1 MTATA
6 SVVPVRATKQTV
18 SDRPDKNGGLTI
30 DGPGR

>member
-6 SVVPVRATKQTV
+6 SVVPVRATKQAV
-18 SDRPDKNGGLTI
+18 SDRRHKNGGWAI

>member
-6 SVVPVRATKQTV
+6 SVVPVSATEQTV
-18 SDRPDKNGGLTI
+18 SDRPDKNGGRTI